1 MITSNIHKYY
11 IIFGTVDVGIRNIR
25 LPIADKNSIILV
37 LKRLHCY

>member
-11 IIFGTVDVGIRNIR
+11 IIFETVDVGIRNIR
-25 LPIADKNSIILV
+25 PSIADKNSIILM